1 MLIHRSLWSLWGIKV
16 TLRIPPKLPP
26 FKWSGVFFLL
36 AKCRSTRK
44 KHMPSTCTP
53 IVFPGTL
60 CRSDLM
66 ANFVAQ
72 ILGLERLYRHLMRNH
87 RIPLEK
93 STNTPLKF
101 NVAGENQT
109 PGKGDSYNWKPPFL
123 ETMLDL
129 GSVSLKRPPLGQ
141 RKSPLGSEKMESRF
155 SSPLWDSLLLFVSQ
169 HTPGALR
176 GHQRE
181 LKSREYPK
189 SKFDQPWIF
198 RGYFSL

>member
-1 MLIHRSLWSLWGIKV
+1 ME
-16 TLRIPPKLPP
+16 
-26 FKWSGVFFLL
+26 FFF
-36 AKCRSTRK
+36 CWQGRSTRK
-44 KHMPSTCTP
+44 KTYAFNLYSK
-53 IVFPGTL
+53 IVFPGKL

-72 ILGLERLYRHLMRNH
+72 ILGLERLYRHLDEKSS
-87 RIPLEK
+87 ITPLEK

-109 PGKGDSYNWKPPFL
+109 HGKGDSYNWKPPFL
-123 ETMLDL
+123 ENMLDL
-129 GSVSLKRPPLGQ
+129 GSVSRKRPPLGQ

-176 GHQRE
+176 GHQRG